1 MAYNLALDMLSS
13 LELLYLLSAP
23 LTIPLI
29 CCQINRFRRASR
41 CGEAMTRRRKEERR
55 AGTASRGMCS
65 AGVVAPLVCGYRGI
79 PARGVVPDRDH
90 PAGSAVDARRDTI
103 AGVRRA
109 ARAADGGV
117 VDVPHTL
124 SGSPRALCMTAQ
136 RVVRFHFELY
146 PQLLA
151 TKEITSRQT
160 VGITGIVKLLG
171 MIVSPGSSR
180 HFPDAM
186 STGGSPRGTQ

>member
-1 MAYNLALDMLSS
+1 LDARVVEAPMAYNLAFDMLSS
-13 LELLYLLSAP
+13 LELFYLLSAQ
-23 LTIPLI
+23 LKIPLL
-29 CCQINRFRRASR
+29 CCQSNRFQRASR

-79 PARGVVPDRDH
+79 SARGVVPDRDH

-109 ARAADGGV
+109 ERVADGGV
-117 VDVPHTL
+117 VDVPRTL

-136 RVVRFHFELY
+136 RVVRFHF
-146 PQLLA
+146 
-151 TKEITSRQT
+151 
-160 VGITGIVKLLG
+160 
-171 MIVSPGSSR
+171 
-180 HFPDAM
+180 
-186 STGGSPRGTQ
+186 